1 MAEAAQK
8 TSRPGADEVRGW
20 IGYRLDE
27 VGGSHV
33 GKVEGLFVDESSGEP
48 EWLLA
53 RMGRFGHYTLV
64 PARDAV
70 GGVKHVWV
78 PYTRDQIRAAPK
90 VDPSSSLTAN
100 GEREMLRHYG
110 VMADAGRGA
119 TLAERDDDD
128 VTARPG

>member
-1 MAEAAQK
+1 MAEPAQ
-8 TSRPGADEVRGW
+8 TSPALSAEEVRGW
-20 IGYRLDE
+20 LGYRLDE
-27 VGGSHV
+27 LGGSQV
-33 GKVEGLFVDESSGEP
+33 GKIEGLFVDEPSGEP

-90 VDPSSSLTAN
+90 VDPSASLTAD

-119 TLAERDDDD
+119 ALSGRDDDEI
-128 VTARPG
+128 TARPG